1 MVRFDE
7 YCRCDGLRLAQLVA
21 DREISPAE
29 ALEAAITRAES
40 INPRIN
46 AIVVRMD
53 SIARGRALEPL
64 TGAFAG
70 VPFLEKDLG
79 QEYAGVPCSYGS
91 RGPKR
96 TGFAPPVHAEIT
108 KRWLEAG
115 ALIFGRTNTP
125 EFGLQLVTESAA
137 WGPAHNPWNLDRTP
151 GGSSGGSAAA
161 VAAGIVPLA
170 GANDLGGSI
179 RVPAAVCG
187 LFGFK
192 PGRGRTPWGPE
203 HGEMMFG
210 SAINHVISR
219 SVRDSAAMLDATQG
233 PELASAF
240 RIAPPQRPYLEEVSH
255 EGERLRIAFST
266 CSPFGEPVG
275 PEATAAVEDAVR
287 LLASLGHEVE
297 PATPAIDGEAL
308 LDDFGGLLFAGAAVL
323 VVQAKRRAGCRNA
336 DFEPDTRLLARLGHT
351 LRADELAASVDRCQ
365 DYVRTMNTFH
375 RRYDVYM
382 TATTATPAP
391 HIGDTSTPRALAA
404 LGACAAR
411 LGLSRAI
418 LSSNRVRALIRFK
431 IAWAP
436 FTELANLTGAP
447 AMSVPLHWT
456 VDELPMGVHFMS
468 PASGEGLLF
477 RLAGELERARPW
489 FDRTPSL

>member
-1 MVRFDE
+1 MRFEE
-7 YCRCDGLRLAQLVA
+7 YRRHDGLGLAKL
-21 DREISPAE
+21 IAE
-29 ALEAAITRAES
+29 RQVSAAEVLEAAIARAEAVD
-40 INPRIN
+40 PRLN
-46 AIVVRMD
+46 AIVTRMD
-53 SIARGRALEPL
+53 EIARERARHSL

-96 TGFAPPVHAEIT
+96 MSFAPPLHAEIT
-108 KRWLEAG
+108 ERWLKAG

-125 EFGLQLVTESAA
+125 EFGMQLVTEPDA
-137 WGPAHNPWNLDRTP
+137 WGAARNPWNLERTP

-161 VAAGIVPLA
+161 VAAGIASLA

-203 HGEMMFG
+203 RGEMMFG

-219 SVRDSAAMLDATQG
+219 SVRDSAAMLDATNG

-240 RIAPPQRPYLEEVSH
+240 LIAPPERPYLEEVSH
-255 EGERLRIAFST
+255 QGARLRIAFST
-266 CSPFGEPVG
+266 SSPLGDSIDGE
-275 PEATAAVEDAVR
+275 ASAAVENAAK

-297 PATPAIDGEAL
+297 PAAPAIDGEAL
-308 LDDFGGLLFAGAAVL
+308 FADLASLLCVSAALIAGE
-323 VVQAKRRAGCRNA
+323 AKRRAGCRDA
-336 DFEPDTRLLARLGHT
+336 DFEPDTRLLARLGRA
-351 LRADELAASVDRCQ
+351 LRADELAESVDRWQ
-365 DYVRTMNTFH
+365 GYVRTMNAFH
-375 RRYDVYM
+375 LRYDVFM
-382 TATTATPAP
+382 TPTTAAPAP
-391 HIGDTSTPRALAA
+391 RIGETATPRALTA
-404 LGACAAR
+404 LGAGATR
-411 LGLSRAI
+411 FGLGRAI
-418 LSSNRVRALIRFK
+418 LHSSRLQALVRAK
-431 IAWAP
+431 VDWAP

-456 VDELPMGVHFMS
+456 ADGLPMGVHFMA

-477 RLAGELERARPW
+477 RLAGEVERAQPW
-489 FDRTPSL
+489 FDRTAPL

>member
-1 MVRFDE
+1 MRFDE
-7 YCRCDGLRLAQLVA
+7 YRRCDGLRLAQLVA
-21 DREISPAE
+21 DGEVSAAE
-29 ALEAAITRAES
+29 ALEAAIARAEEIS
-40 INPRIN
+40 PRLN
-46 AIVVRMD
+46 AVVAWME
-53 SIARGRALEPL
+53 SIARKRAREPL
-64 TGAFAG
+64 TGPFAG

-96 TGFAPPVHAEIT
+96 TGFVPSLHAEIT
-108 KRWLEAG
+108 ERWLKAG
-115 ALIFGRTNTP
+115 AVIFGRTNTP

-137 WGPAHNPWNLDRTP
+137 WGPARNPWNLGRTP

-203 HGEMMFG
+203 RGEMMFG

-240 RIAPPQRPYLEEVSH
+240 LIAPPQRPYLEEVSR
-255 EGERLRIAFST
+255 EAGRLRIAFST
-266 CSPFGEPVG
+266 HSPFGEPVS
-275 PEATAAVEDAVR
+275 PEATAAVAAAAR
-287 LLASLGHEVE
+287 LLASFGHEVE
-297 PATPAIDGEAL
+297 PATPAIDGETLLEDFVRVLLTGAAL
-308 LDDFGGLLFAGAAVL
+308 LVIE
-323 VVQAKRRAGCRNA
+323 AKRRADCRDG
-336 DFEPDTRLLARLGHT
+336 DFEPDTRLLARLGHA

-365 DYVRTMNTFH
+365 DYVRTMNGFH

-382 TATTATPAP
+382 TPTTATPAP
-391 HIGDTSTPRALAA
+391 HIGETSTPRALAVF
-404 LGACAAR
+404 GAGAAR
-411 LGLSRAI
+411 LGLPRTVLNSSR
-418 LSSNRVRALIRFK
+418 LRALIRFK
-431 IAWAP
+431 IGWAP

-456 VDELPMGVHFMS
+456 ADGLPMGVHFMAA
-468 PASGEGLLF
+468 ASGEGLLF
-477 RLAGELERARPW
+477 GLAGELERARPW

>member
-1 MVRFDE
+1 MRFDE
-7 YCRCDGLRLAQLVA
+7 YSRCDGLRLAQLVA
-21 DREISPAE
+21 DREISAAE
-29 ALEAAITRAES
+29 ALEAAIARAEA
-40 INPRIN
+40 INPRLN
-46 AIVVRMD
+46 AIVARMD
-53 SIARGRALEPL
+53 SIARERAREPL
-64 TGAFAG
+64 SGPFAG

-91 RGPKR
+91 RGLKR
-96 TGFAPPVHAEIT
+96 TGFAPSVHAEIT
-108 KRWLEAG
+108 ERWLKAG
-115 ALIFGRTNTP
+115 VLIFGRTNTP

-137 WGPAHNPWNLDRTP
+137 WGPARNPWSVDLTP

-161 VAAGIVPLA
+161 VAAGIAPLA

-203 HGEMMFG
+203 RGEMLFG
-210 SAINHVISR
+210 SAVNHVISR

-240 RIAPPQRPYLEEVSH
+240 QLAPPQRPYLEEVSR

-266 CSPFGEPVG
+266 RSPFGEPVG
-275 PEATAAVEDAVR
+275 REASAAVDAAAK

-297 PATPAIDGEAL
+297 PATPAIDGETL
-308 LDDFGGLLFAGAAVL
+308 LDDFGSLLFTGAALL
-323 VVQAKRRAGCRNA
+323 VAEAKRRAGCRDG

-351 LRADELAASVDRCQ
+351 LRADELAASLDRCQ
-365 DYVRTMNTFH
+365 DYVRIMNVFH

-382 TATTATPAP
+382 TPTTATLAP
-391 HIGDTSTPRALAA
+391 HIGETSTPRTLAA
-404 LGACAAR
+404 FAAAAAR

-418 LSSNRVRALIRFK
+418 LSSGRVRALLRFK

-456 VDELPMGVHFMS
+456 ADGLPMGIHFMS
-468 PASGEGLLF
+468 RASDEGLLF
-477 RLAGELERARPW
+477 RLAGELERAQPW
-489 FDRTPSL
+489 FDRRPPA